1 MTKPK
6 HDQLYQDLL
15 SLKLNHIAEH
25 YREVLD
31 EAARKNSPML
41 DVLIQLIGGQLAA
54 RRDSALAR
62 RVRLARLPAIK
73 RLEDYDFTFPKKIPK
88 QKILRLFDCQFIET
102 QSCAVFIGGIGVGK
116 PQPPQYTFSYR
127 GVRG

>member
-1 MTKPK
+1 MSKAK
-6 HDQLYQDLL
+6 HDQLYQDLID
-15 SLKLNHIAEH
+15 LKLNHIAEH

-31 EAARKNSPML
+31 DAARKNSPML
-41 DVLIQLIGGQLAA
+41 DVLIQLVSCQLAA

-62 RVRLARLPAIK
+62 RIRMAHLPTMKTLA
-73 RLEDYDFTFPKKIPK
+73 EYDFTFPKRIAK
-88 QKILRLFDCQFIET
+88 QKILRLFDLQFIDT
-102 QSCAVFIGGIGVGK
+102 FGCAVLIGATGLGK